1 MINKAKNDF
10 NYEFDDH
17 EVDIKV
23 CVTFAGRG
31 GHFVLVKTLIEKLKG
46 GLDDIMIKDML
57 MFACE
62 SGNTDLIEYVL
73 GQGSDDYEQGFIN
86 ACACGNI
93 SVIDFMFEL
102 YVMTLSDTNNFN
114 FKHTTEYGLYN
125 AVRIGHLDV
134 VKYFIEKRQRYC
146 SLIFFRR
153 LIRTVFDLQQIDI
166 LKYLLQQRDNLQVSL
181 DEFLEDFSVNGHD
194 NIWMLKLILESGECD
209 CKFAAELAL
218 RYKNRKTA
226 KILMH
231 RTDFWSKFKLFNM
244 SLKNYEWG
252 IAGNM
257 VVNNIVMIPIIYLF
271 VSGNVLW

>member
-102 YVMTLSDTNNFN
+102 YVMTLSDTNNLN
-114 FKHTTEYGLYN
+114 
-125 AVRIGHLDV
+125 
-134 VKYFIEKRQRYC
+134 
-146 SLIFFRR
+146 
-153 LIRTVFDLQQIDI
+153 FDLKSVRCISI
-166 LKYLLQQRDNLQVSL
+166 LAVFLFLYRNANSAANLQSHSPL
-181 DEFLEDFSVNGHD
+181 SSINF
-194 NIWMLKLILESGECD
+194 NIQILS
-209 CKFAAELAL
+209 
-218 RYKNRKTA
+218 
-226 KILMH
+226 
-231 RTDFWSKFKLFNM
+231 
-244 SLKNYEWG
+244 
-252 IAGNM
+252 
-257 VVNNIVMIPIIYLF
+257 
-271 VSGNVLW
+271 